1 MKKSWLG
8 PVLMLLAAAVC
19 VLVGQWHVS
28 QVDDTGSPVS
38 FREYQKATQAAYERL
53 GLEPMDYK
61 THYLEGS
68 RLIPFYCSPEL
79 LEEELAAIQR
89 QAETGES
96 PITYEE
102 YSATI
107 TAAFALHGVEGG
119 AYPPE
124 GPFYC
129 TPVMLENSVRYLD
142 FLLTQQQENPAAQE
156 GADPSVQPQ
165 TEPTP

>member
-1 MKKSWLG
+1 MKKTWLG

-19 VLVGQWHVS
+19 VLVGQWSVS

-38 FREYQKATQAAYERL
+38 FREYRETTQAAYERL
-53 GLEPMDYK
+53 GLEPMDYQA
-61 THYLEGS
+61 HYLEGS

-79 LEEELAAIQR
+79 LEEELAAIRR

-96 PITYEE
+96 PISYEE

-107 TAAFALHGVEGG
+107 TAVFALHGVEGG
-119 AYPPE
+119 TEPPE

-129 TPVMLENSVRYLD
+129 TPVMLENSVRCLD
-142 FLLTQQQENPAAQE
+142 FLLTQQQGNPAAQE
-156 GADPSVQPQ
+156 GAASSVQP
-165 TEPTP
+165 